1 MLASSS
7 SSMSVQPN
15 MFLLLPTT
23 TSKPLTTFSI
33 RPIKTNNININM
45 KKMKTNRFTV
55 SAAVAED
62 VVSSESFPSLQ
73 PQPESQVFILY
84 SNL

>member
-45 KKMKTNRFTV
+45 KMKTNRFTV

>member
-1 MLASSS
+1 MLAS

-45 KKMKTNRFTV
+45 KMKTNRFTV

>member
-7 SSMSVQPN
+7 SMSLQPN
-15 MFLLLPTT
+15 MFLLQTT

-73 PQPESQVFILY
+73 SQPESQVFIFY
-84 SNL
+84 SKF

>member
-1 MLASSS
+1 MLAS

-45 KKMKTNRFTV
+45 KMKTNRFTV

-73 PQPESQVFILY
+73 SQPESQVFIFY
-84 SNL
+84 SKF

>member
-1 MLASSS
+1 MLAS

-15 MFLLLPTT
+15 MFPLLPTT

-45 KKMKTNRFTV
+45 KMKTNRFTV

-73 PQPESQVFILY
+73 SQPESQVFIFY
-84 SNL
+84 SKF